1 MPRSILSA
9 DIRSWV
15 FVVYFCFSLIRICCA
30 DWFIRCRDVGREGS
44 EWTTKSMWC
53 SC

>member
-1 MPRSILSA
+1 MPRSLLNT
-9 DIRSWV
+9 DIRSWALGVLFFFLV
-15 FVVYFCFSLIRICCA
+15 FLAGCA
-30 DWFIRCRDVGREGS
+30 DRFIRCRDVGREGS